1 MQVTLIVLFAHWCP
15 KCNMMMPVVD
25 EIEEVYK
32 EQLEVVRIDIE
43 KETEI
48 AKDYSIQIVPTFVI
62 MKQGNEVMRMAGII
76 GEEILKK
83 RIEAGLESR
92 GMFTPVKPVGFAGK
106 AKE

>member
-83 RIEAGLESR
+83 RIEA
-92 GMFTPVKPVGFAGK
+92 AIGK
-106 AKE
+106 

>member
-1 MQVTLIVLFAHWCP
+1 MQVILIVLFAHWCP

-83 RIEAGLESR
+83 RIEA
-92 GMFTPVKPVGFAGK
+92 VIGK
-106 AKE
+106 

>member
-83 RIEAGLESR
+83 RIE
-92 GMFTPVKPVGFAGK
+92 TVI
-106 AKE
+106 

>member
-83 RIEAGLESR
+83 RIETVIE
-92 GMFTPVKPVGFAGK
+92 K
-106 AKE
+106 